1 MTHDHTYFSQL
12 STADLLDRA
21 FRGAWSGPELHMIRA
36 LADRL
41 DDVNELADQL
51 DRANAGLQSDL
62 EDAERRADSWR
73 DEAQAVQRQLDMVR
87 G

>member
-1 MTHDHTYFSQL
+1 MHDHTYYTQL

-21 FRGAWSGPELHMIRA
+21 FRGTWSGSELHMIRA
-36 LADRL
+36 LAERL
-41 DDVNELADQL
+41 DEVNELADLL
-51 DRANAGLQSDL
+51 DRTNAELQSDL
-62 EDAERRADSWR
+62 QDAERRADSWR

>member
-1 MTHDHTYFSQL
+1 M
-12 STADLLDRA
+12 A
-21 FRGAWSGPELHMIRA
+21 
-36 LADRL
+36 
-41 DDVNELADQL
+41 LADQL
-51 DRANAGLQSDL
+51 ADLDALINQLESTNAGLQSDL

>member
-1 MTHDHTYFSQL
+1 MTRDYTDFMNM
-12 STADLLDRA
+12 TGEDLARYA
-21 FRGAWSGPELHMIRA
+21 YEHANGNELIMA
-36 LADRL
+36 LADK
-41 DDVNELADQL
+41 LADL
-51 DRANAGLQSDL
+51 DALINLLERDTAGLQSDL

>member
-1 MTHDHTYFSQL
+1 MTRDYTDFMNM
-12 STADLLDRA
+12 TGEDLARYA
-21 FRGAWSGPELHMIRA
+21 YEHANGNELIMA
-36 LADRL
+36 
-41 DDVNELADQL
+41 LADQL
-51 DRANAGLQSDL
+51 ADLDALINQLESANAGLQSDL

>member
-1 MTHDHTYFSQL
+1 MIRDYNELINMSAAGLVAYAFDCAKMGVL
-12 STADLLDRA
+12 YADLV
-21 FRGAWSGPELHMIRA
+21 EA
-36 LADRL
+36 LAYCL
-41 DDVNELADQL
+41 DLEASGAELCIKE
-51 DRANAGLQSDL
+51 LQEQL

>member
-1 MTHDHTYFSQL
+1 MTRDYTDFMNMTGEKLARYAYEHAH
-12 STADLLDRA
+12 
-21 FRGAWSGPELHMIRA
+21 GNELIMA
-36 LADRL
+36 
-41 DDVNELADQL
+41 LADQL
-51 DRANAGLQSDL
+51 ADLSALADALDRTNVELQSDL

>member
-1 MTHDHTYFSQL
+1 MTRDYTDFMNMTGENLAKYAYEHANGNELIMALAAQL
-12 STADLLDRA
+12 ADLD
-21 FRGAWSGPELHMIRA
+21 A
-36 LADRL
+36 LI
-41 DDVNELADQL
+41 NQL
-51 DRANAGLQSDL
+51 ESANAGLQSDL

>member
-1 MTHDHTYFSQL
+1 MTHDHTYYTQL
-12 STADLLDRA
+12 SLDELLFRA
-21 FRGAWSGPELHMIRA
+21 FRGAWNGPEAHVIRA
-36 LADRL
+36 LAERL
-41 DDVNELADQL
+41 DDLSELADQL
-51 DRANAGLQSDL
+51 ETANAGLQTDL

>member
-1 MTHDHTYFSQL
+1 MTHDHTYLSQL
-12 STADLLDRA
+12 DTADLLDRA
-21 FRGAWSGPELHMIRA
+21 FTGAWTGPELHMIRA
-36 LADRL
+36 LAERL
-41 DDVNELADQL
+41 DEVNELADQL
-51 DRANAGLQSDL
+51 DRTNVELQSDL

>member
-1 MTHDHTYFSQL
+1 MTRDYTDFMNMTGENLARYAYEH
-12 STADLLDRA
+12 AN
-21 FRGAWSGPELHMIRA
+21 GNELIMA
-36 LADRL
+36 
-41 DDVNELADQL
+41 LADQL
-51 DRANAGLQSDL
+51 ADLDALINQLESANAGLQSDL

>member
-1 MTHDHTYFSQL
+1 
-12 STADLLDRA
+12 
-21 FRGAWSGPELHMIRA
+21 MIRDYTDFINMTGEN
-36 LADRL
+36 LAKYAYEHANG
-41 DDVNELADQL
+41 NELIMALADQL
-51 DRANAGLQSDL
+51 ADLDALINQLESANAGLQSDL

>member
-1 MTHDHTYFSQL
+1 MTRDYTDFMNMTGENLAKHAYEH
-12 STADLLDRA
+12 AN
-21 FRGAWSGPELHMIRA
+21 GNELIMA
-36 LADRL
+36 
-41 DDVNELADQL
+41 LADQL
-51 DRANAGLQSDL
+51 ADLDALINQLESANAGLQSDL

>member
-1 MTHDHTYFSQL
+1 MTRDYTDFINMTGENLARYAYEH
-12 STADLLDRA
+12 AN
-21 FRGAWSGPELHMIRA
+21 GNELIMA
-36 LADRL
+36 
-41 DDVNELADQL
+41 LADQL
-51 DRANAGLQSDL
+51 ADLDALINQLESANAGLQSDL

>member
-1 MTHDHTYFSQL
+1 MTRDYTDFMNMTGENLARYAYEH
-12 STADLLDRA
+12 AN
-21 FRGAWSGPELHMIRA
+21 GNELIMA
-36 LADRL
+36 
-41 DDVNELADQL
+41 LADQL
-51 DRANAGLQSDL
+51 ADLDALINQLESANVELQSDL

>member
-1 MTHDHTYFSQL
+1 MHDHTYYSQL

-36 LADRL
+36 LAERL
-41 DDVNELADQL
+41 DEVNELADQL
-51 DRANAGLQSDL
+51 DRTNVELQSDL
-62 EDAERRADSWR
+62 ENAERRADSWR

>member
-1 MTHDHTYFSQL
+1 MTRDYTDFMNMTGKNLAKYAYEH
-12 STADLLDRA
+12 AN
-21 FRGAWSGPELHMIRA
+21 GNELIMA
-36 LADRL
+36 
-41 DDVNELADQL
+41 LADQL
-51 DRANAGLQSDL
+51 ADLDALINQLESANAGLQSDL

>member
-1 MTHDHTYFSQL
+1 MTRDYTDFMNMTGENLAKYAYEH
-12 STADLLDRA
+12 AN
-21 FRGAWSGPELHMIRA
+21 GNELIMA
-36 LADRL
+36 
-41 DDVNELADQL
+41 LADQL
-51 DRANAGLQSDL
+51 ADLDALINQLESANVGLQSDL